1 MSIRIA
7 IADDHDLIRT
17 GLKNYLSDFDGFLV
31 VGEAASGAEAQRLVR
46 EQRPDVLIMD
56 ISMPGLSGIDVL
68 TSLRAQYPQLGI
80 LILSGYPEAH
90 YALPMLKQ
98 GANAY
103 LSKQCE
109 SEEIVAA
116 VRKLATGGKYISQAV
131 AELLAN
137 QIGAEPAAQERPA
150 HAQLS
155 EREMQVFLRLAK
167 GQAVGDIASE
177 LNVSA
182 KSVSTYRTRLLEKL
196 GLASNSDLTYY
207 ALKNGLIE

>member
-1 MSIRIA
+1 MPIRIA

-17 GLKNYLSDFDGFLV
+17 GLKNYLGDFDELLV
-31 VGEAASGAEAQRLVR
+31 VGEAATGAEAQRVVR

-80 LILSGYPEAH
+80 LILSSYPEAH

-98 GANAY
+98 GANGY

-116 VRKLATGGKYISQAV
+116 VRKIAAGGKYISQTV
-131 AELLAN
+131 ADLLAN
-137 QIGAEPAAQERPA
+137 QIGVEPAAQEGPA

-155 EREMQVFLRLAK
+155 EREMQVFVRLAK
-167 GQAVGDIASE
+167 GQTVGDIAST